1 MKNVTL
7 NRATEWTL
15 EQHVNDYVK
24 RQLEKIGL
32 QSIKDYNVEQAM
44 NEHLKKA
51 LQGGSKT
58 KTKTSFGIPDLNI
71 TKYQCPVIIED
82 KLGTKKF
89 KAENKD
95 GIKFDNASVSGFA
108 VNGVLHYARC
118 IIDSDSNYKEV
129 VALAVAGNNE
139 NDIQI
144 AVYYVYGS
152 TVSSFKLIESAKN
165 FNFLENERTFNAFLS
180 EARLKEEEKREIVQI
195 NSERLR
201 QTSKTLNKL
210 MHNHNITAAQRVLY
224 VSGSLLAM
232 QDIQEQ
238 QGSGTK
244 RNEGLTPEKLTGSSL
259 DGNRDGQL
267 IVRRIEQFLKHKN
280 IDADKS
286 KLMLAS
292 FQEISKDSQRDEPC
306 VNDKKV
312 AEFLE
317 TDASINKQIFTFL
330 YEQVFKNVDVVADDI
345 DIMGEMYSEFL
356 KYALGDGKELG
367 IVLTPRYVTAMMAE
381 ILEITAESRV
391 MDLAAGSAGFLI
403 AAMKLMI
410 AKAETELGKETSP
423 FKEKKRKIK
432 AEQLLGVELNAE
444 MYTLAA
450 TNMILRGDGSSNIQK
465 ANTFSTPEKLYADF
479 DADRLLLNPPFS
491 YKENGMPFIAF
502 GLDKMQKGGLGAIII
517 QDSAGS
523 GKAENTNRQIL
534 KAHTL
539 LASIK
544 MPVDLF
550 QPMAGVQTSIYVF
563 QAGTPHNFD
572 KTVKFI
578 DFRNDG
584 YKRTSRSLQEI
595 DSPAERYQDII
606 KIYNAGHKAKV
617 HAGLWNLEEVYT
629 EDFIT
634 ESGNDWNFDQHKKI
648 DTKPTLQDF
657 KKTVS
662 DYLAWE
668 VSEILKNEGSRVG
681 KQ

>member
-1 MKNVTL
+1 MT
-7 NRATEWTL
+7 
-15 EQHVNDYVK
+15 
-24 RQLEKIGL
+24 
-32 QSIKDYNVEQAM
+32 SF
-44 NEHLKKA
+44 NERLKKA

-58 KTKTSFGIPDLNI
+58 KTKTGFGIPDFNI
-71 TKYQCPVIIED
+71 TKYQCPVIIEN
-82 KLGTKKF
+82 KLGTKRF
-89 KAENKD
+89 KAETKD
-95 GIKFDNASVSGFA
+95 GIKFDDASVSGFA
-108 VNGVLHYARC
+108 INGAIHYARC
-118 IIDSDSNYKEV
+118 IIDSGNNYHEV

-139 NDIQI
+139 NDVHI
-144 AVYYVYGS
+144 AVYYVYGA
-152 TVSSFKLIESAKN
+152 TANSFKLIENTKN
-165 FNFLENERTFNAFLS
+165 FNFLENEQSFTAFLHK
-180 EARLKEEEKREIVQI
+180 ARLKEEEKRQIVQI
-195 NSERLR
+195 TSERLR
-201 QTSKTLNKL
+201 QTSKNLNKL
-210 MHNHNITAAQRVLY
+210 MHNHNITASQRVLY

-238 QGSGTK
+238 QVSGVKK

-259 DGNRDGQL
+259 DGSRDGEL

-317 TDASINKQIFTFL
+317 ADSSINKQIFTFL

-410 AKAETELGKETSP
+410 AKAEAELQKDSTP
-423 FKEKKRKIK
+423 FKEKKHKIK

-491 YKENGMPFIAF
+491 YKENGMPFMAF
-502 GLDKMQKGGLGAIII
+502 GLDKMKKGGLGAIII

-523 GKAENTNRQIL
+523 GKARNTNQQIL
-534 KAHTL
+534 KKHTM

-595 DSPAERYQDII
+595 DSPDERYQDIV
-606 KIYNAGHKAKV
+606 KIYRAGHKAKV
-617 HAGLWNLEEVYT
+617 HAGLWDIEAVYT

-634 ESGNDWNFDQHKKI
+634 DSGDDWNFDQHKKV

-668 VSEILKNEGSRVG
+668 VSEILKKEGSRVG
-681 KQ
+681 KR

>member
-1 MKNVTL
+1 MSVVN
-7 NRATEWTL
+7 EWTL
-15 EQHVNDYVK
+15 ELHVNDYVK

-32 QSIKDYNVEQAM
+32 KSIDDYNVESAM
-44 NEHLKKA
+44 KERLKKA

-58 KTKTSFGIPDLNI
+58 KTKTSFGIPDFNI
-71 TKYQCPVIIED
+71 TQYECPVIIED
-82 KLGTKKF
+82 KLGIKKF
-89 KAENKD
+89 KAESKD
-95 GIKFDNASVSGFA
+95 GIKFDDASVSGFA

-118 IIDSDSNYKEV
+118 IIDSGNYHEV
-129 VALAVAGNNE
+129 VALAVAGSNE

-152 TVSSFKLIESAKN
+152 TVSSFKLIESTKN
-165 FNFLENERTFNAFLS
+165 FNFLENEQTFTAFLTA
-180 EARLKEEEKREIVQI
+180 ARLKEEEKRKIVQLS
-195 NSERLR
+195 SERLR

-210 MHNHNITAAQRVLY
+210 MHNHNITAPQRVLY
-224 VSGSLLAM
+224 VSGALLAM

-238 QGSGTK
+238 QANGIKK

-259 DGNRDGQL
+259 DGSRDGEL
-267 IVRRIEQFLKHKN
+267 IVRRIEQFLTHKN

-306 VNDKKV
+306 ANDKKV

-317 TDASINKQIFTFL
+317 AEASINKQIFTFL
-330 YEQVFKNVDVVADDI
+330 YEEVFKNIDVVADDI

-410 AKAETELGKETSP
+410 AKAEAELGKETSP
-423 FKEKKRKIK
+423 FKKKKYKIK
-432 AEQLLGVELNAE
+432 SEQLLGVELDAQ
-444 MYTLAA
+444 MYTLAV
-450 TNMILRGDGSSNIQK
+450 TNMILRGDGSSNIKK
-465 ANTFSTPEKLYADF
+465 ANTFQTPEKLYADF
-479 DADRLLLNPPFS
+479 NADRLLLNPPFS
-491 YKENGMPFIAF
+491 EKENGMPFMAF
-502 GLDKMQKGGLGAIII
+502 GLGKMQKGGLGAIII

-523 GKAENTNRQIL
+523 GKAVNTNRQIL
-534 KAHTL
+534 KNHTL

-584 YKRTSRSLQEI
+584 YKRTSRSLQEL
-595 DSPAERYQDII
+595 DNPAERYQDII
-606 KIYNAGHKAKV
+606 KIYNAGYKAKV

-634 ESGNDWNFDQHKKI
+634 TSGNDWNFDQHKKV

-668 VSEILKNEGSRVG
+668 VSEILKNEGSCLG
-681 KQ
+681 KR